1 MINWDK
7 IEKTAIYI
15 SLISISVL
23 EILSSVYPSIIP
35 KDIATPITA
44 SLIAIAL
51 LSLFKYIS
59 SKLDSTDD
67 INRSTFTKSTNILFD
82 KAKSKRIKTLDLF
95 VYSGSRYSE
104 IVCEKDITKISH
116 ARIMFTQSDK
126 SDAYKEELKKQIV
139 RWKSLNKRGIIE
151 KLEIRYYNF
160 EPSLFFCI
168 IDDKYLNFGLIKAF
182 RPRHVDMLRN
192 AYIISRKEI
201 DELIISDFK
210 EYFDHFFNSSCDDFI
225 NINDVPDET

>member
-151 KLEIRYYNF
+151 KLEIRYYNSMSF
-160 EPSLFFCI
+160 S
-168 IDDKYLNFGLIKAF
+168 
-182 RPRHVDMLRN
+182 
-192 AYIISRKEI
+192 
-201 DELIISDFK
+201 
-210 EYFDHFFNSSCDDFI
+210 
-225 NINDVPDET
+225 